1 MLEAPALAR
10 IQSEYPNGT
19 LDVIA
24 VNVFS
29 QIPLEHWEK
38 FWRDAGGGDAIYAHD
53 PRREAIRTLNV
64 RTAGATVIIDKQGRI
79 VFKDESATT
88 YKVLKEAVE
97 RANGG

>member
-1 MLEAPALAR
+1 M
-10 IQSEYPNGT
+10 
-19 LDVIA
+19 IA

-29 QIPLEHWEK
+29 QFSLESWEE
-38 FWRDAGGGDAIYAHD
+38 FVRDAGGGDAIYAHD

-64 RTAGATVIIDKQGRI
+64 RTVGSTVIIDKQGRI
-79 VFKDESATT
+79 VFKDGSATT

>member
-1 MLEAPALAR
+1 M
-10 IQSEYPNGT
+10 
-19 LDVIA
+19 IA

-29 QIPLEHWEK
+29 QYSLESWEE
-38 FWRDAGGGDAIYAHD
+38 FVRHNGGGDVIYAHD

-64 RTAGATVIIDKQGRI
+64 RTVGATVIIDKQGRI
-79 VFKDESATT
+79 VFKDESATA

>member
-1 MLEAPALAR
+1 M
-10 IQSEYPNGT
+10 
-19 LDVIA
+19 IA

-29 QIPLEHWEK
+29 QFSLEDWEK
-38 FWRDAGGGDAIYAHD
+38 YWREVGGGDVIYAHD

-64 RTAGATVIIDKQGRI
+64 RTVGSTVIIDKYGRI
-79 VFKDESATT
+79 VFKDGVATA

>member
-1 MLEAPALAR
+1 M
-10 IQSEYPNGT
+10 
-19 LDVIA
+19 IA

-29 QIPLEHWEK
+29 QFSLESWEK
-38 FWRDAGGGDAIYAHD
+38 FLRDSGGGDAIFAHD

-64 RTAGATVIIDKQGRI
+64 RTVGSTVIIDKYGRI
-79 VFKDESATT
+79 VFKDGFATA

>member
-1 MLEAPALAR
+1 
-10 IQSEYPNGT
+10 
-19 LDVIA
+19 VIA

-29 QIPLEHWEK
+29 QYSLESWEE
-38 FWRDAGGGDAIYAHD
+38 FVRDNGGGDAIYAHD

-64 RTAGATVIIDKQGRI
+64 RTVGSTVIIDKYGRI
-79 VFKDESATT
+79 VFKDESATS